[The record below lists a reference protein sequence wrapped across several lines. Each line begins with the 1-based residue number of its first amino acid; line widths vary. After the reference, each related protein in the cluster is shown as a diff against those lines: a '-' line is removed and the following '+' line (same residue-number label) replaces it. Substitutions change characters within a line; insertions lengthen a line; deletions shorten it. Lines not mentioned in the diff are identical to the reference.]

1 MGNIENMGAWGHTV
15 FEDDEGLDW
24 FDEFCDGGQQLQE
37 LEQAFAGVNFNSD
50 DIIEYEYCIA
60 ALVAAEII
68 AAAGG
73 NRGETYPD
81 ADYFEP
87 DEESGHQVTAPDW
100 TTIKGY
106 IHPGLVVSAQ
116 TAIDKVAADERS
128 ELKELWED
136 SEFFEEWKAYLSDL
150 KKRLTF

>member
-1 MGNIENMGAWGHTV
+1 MGAWGHTV

-37 LEQAFAGVNFNSD
+37 LEEAFADVNLNDEES
-50 DIIEYEYCIA
+50 IEYEFCIA

-68 AAAGG
+68 AAAVGK
-73 NRGETYPD
+73 RGETYPD

-87 DEESGHQVTAPDW
+87 DEESGHQVAAPDW

-106 IHPGLVVSAQ
+106 IHPGLIVSAQ
-116 TAIDKVAADERS
+116 MAIDKVGDDDSS
-128 ELKELWED
+128 ELKELWEE
-136 SEFFEEWKAYLSDL
+136 SEYFEEWKAYLNEL
-150 KKRLTF
+150 KKRLSI